1 MVIKLFG
8 YDLGIDL
15 GSSAVVISMP
25 DKGIVLNEPAYIAY
39 DIDSERIIYA
49 GRRAYYLEGR
59 EPKGM
64 KVIAPIKNGVISNYD
79 YASMMLKYYINRV
92 IKKSVFKPRVVA
104 SIHTMATDIEKRTL
118 VSVLISAVARSVCL
132 VEKPLCASFG
142 AGLNP
147 NDSRGQCIINIG
159 GGVTDMAIITQGVM
173 SQTEMVKIGGNN
185 FDNEIIRFIKEK
197 HNMVIGKRTSED
209 IKKSIGGAV
218 PRNDELTMTVNGQ
231 SIETGLPLSVEV
243 TSNEIIYCLKPLI
256 EQIVNAAKGMIER
269 TSAQL
274 MADIKVNGIVLTGG
288 SSMLYKLDE
297 YLSEQ
302 LEIETHIANEPDTCV
317 ALGAMI
323 ALNRMGMLD
332 NLGYHFMKKDDVRI
346 N

>member
-1 MVIKLFG
+1 
-8 YDLGIDL
+8 
-15 GSSAVVISMP
+15 
-25 DKGIVLNEPAYIAY
+25 
-39 DIDSERIIYA
+39 
-49 GRRAYYLEGR
+49 
-59 EPKGM
+59 
-64 KVIAPIKNGVISNYD
+64 
-79 YASMMLKYYINRV
+79 
-92 IKKSVFKPRVVA
+92 
-104 SIHTMATDIEKRTL
+104 
-118 VSVLISAVARSVCL
+118 
-132 VEKPLCASFG
+132 
-142 AGLNP
+142 
-147 NDSRGQCIINIG
+147 
-159 GGVTDMAIITQGVM
+159 
-173 SQTEMVKIGGNN
+173 
-185 FDNEIIRFIKEK
+185 
-197 HNMVIGKRTSED
+197 
-209 IKKSIGGAV
+209 
-218 PRNDELTMTVNGQ
+218 MTVNGQ